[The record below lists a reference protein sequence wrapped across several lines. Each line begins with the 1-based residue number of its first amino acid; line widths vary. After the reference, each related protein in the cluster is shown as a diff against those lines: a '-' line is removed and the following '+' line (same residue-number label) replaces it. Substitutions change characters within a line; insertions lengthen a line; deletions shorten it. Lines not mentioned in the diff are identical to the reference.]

1 VLATAIALLVS
12 VMAIPASAASPD
24 DPTNLTQEDASAVA
38 IANGGV
44 TNDTTVTLG
53 ADLTDDDD
61 DDVRLQVEVISSD
74 DDFTNAPTDAEA
86 VASAPGTHTLDVGSL
101 APGTYDW
108 QARSTDD
115 SDDPPSAWVAGYTFR
130 VNAAPDDPADLEQA
144 DDLGPIASPNG
155 VTNDTSVE
163 LSGSVSDTANE
174 TDEVELQVEVITS
187 GGSFTDAPTDVS
199 GLAAQGSASV
209 LVTPGPGTYDWQART
224 ADEYGGLSDWRFGGT
239 FRINAAPDDP
249 TNLDQ
254 SDDGGSL
261 ASSAVTNDTTLDFS
275 GKVSDPDGVDQ
286 LRLEVEIEPAGTA
299 FDGTGTE
306 TSGPVADGQVATVSP
321 AALTPGSYHW
331 RARTLDEFD
340 AASGWVYFGEVT
352 IDFRVN
358 AAPND
363 PANLDQA
370 DGGGSMAVG
379 ALTNDTSVTLS
390 GDLTDPDNDPTQT
403 DTLQIEVEVQPVGTP
418 FTDSGTTSTSV
429 DDGDTASVT
438 VGSLTPGTSY
448 HWQARTIDEHGAA
461 SAWMSFGGNAE
472 PDADFRIPSADL
484 SVTQSL
490 PTSVMASATTPTGP
504 ATRTLIYEVTVSNAG
519 PDDAPAAVDLS
530 IDGDRFDVSSA
541 RYGTKTGPCGIQTG
555 SLGTGD
561 TFLIASVPASGSV
574 TTCIS
579 VNVLGSPTPLINGPL
594 PATNGVGVTSAVH
607 DPAPGNN
614 SDSDGTSVL
623 TVPTPP
629 PGVATAPGNGNAF
642 VRWDPPTSD
651 GGSDI
656 IDFRVTVTGG
666 PSPVTLT
673 VAPDNCG
680 TPGNL
685 YYCVLVPSL
694 SNGTSYSFTVR
705 ANNAVGLSGPSTTVS
720 TTPTIDAS
728 AKQINNSDLSQK
740 TGNTTNPT
748 ATDTIIASQTF
759 PTGTT
764 GVGLLLET
772 GAGASAFCGGAP
784 CIGNKVL
791 INKLEDP
798 TLTGIYVVELLYY
811 KTLVNGTGVKYVAWY
826 QDDDDP
832 APYALPTCPKVPTS
846 SSVPCS
852 VIKLGKVGANPQLR
866 ILIYTDNPD
875 PTVGGRLK

>member
-1 VLATAIALLVS
+1 
-12 VMAIPASAASPD
+12 MAIPASAASPG
-24 DPTNLTQEDASAVA
+24 DPTNLTQVDGSAVT

-44 TNDTTVTLG
+44 TNDTTITLG
-53 ADLTDDDD
+53 ADLTDADDD
-61 DDVRLQVEVISSD
+61 LVGLQVELIPSGE
-74 DDFTNAPTDAEA
+74 DFTGAPTDSEA
-86 VASAPGTHTLDVGSL
+86 VASAPGTHTLDVGPL
-101 APGTYDW
+101 EPGTYDW

-115 SDDPPSAWVAGYTFR
+115 SEDPPSAWVPGYTFR
-130 VNAAPDDPADLEQA
+130 VNAAPDAPASPTQ
-144 DDLGPIASPNG
+144 DDDAGPIANPNG
-155 VTNDTSVE
+155 VTNDTSVTLGAT
-163 LSGSVSDTANE
+163 LSDPDAGDQ
-174 TDEVELQVEVITS
+174 VELQVEVVPS
-187 GGSFTDAPTDVS
+187 GMDFTGIPTDATGLGPQGLASVDVS
-199 GLAAQGSASV
+199 
-209 LVTPGPGTYDWQART
+209 PDPGTYGWQART
-224 ADEYGGLSDWRFGGT
+224 ADEHGGLSAWVPGGE
-239 FRINAAPDDP
+239 FRINAAPDEP
-249 TNLDQ
+249 ANLDQ

-261 ASSAVTNDTTLDFS
+261 ISGAVTNDTTLDFS
-275 GKVSDPDGVDQ
+275 GEVSDPDGADQ

-331 RARTLDEFD
+331 RARTLDEYD
-340 AASGWVYFGEVT
+340 TASGWVNFGEVT

-370 DGGGSMAVG
+370 DDAGSMAVG
-379 ALTNDTSVTLS
+379 ALTNDTSVTFS
-390 GDLTDPDNDPTQT
+390 GDLTDPDNDATQT
-403 DTLQIEVEVQPVGTP
+403 DTLQIEVEVQPVGTD
-418 FTDSGTTSTSV
+418 FTDEGSVSTSV
-429 DDGDTASVT
+429 TDGGTASV
-438 VGSLTPGTSY
+438 VVDSLTPGTSY
-448 HWQARTIDEHGAA
+448 HWQARAIDEHGAA
-461 SAWMSFGGNAE
+461 SAWMSFGENAE
-472 PDADFRIPSADL
+472 SVADFRIPSADL
-484 SVTQSL
+484 SVSQSL
-490 PTSVMASATTPTGP
+490 PADVMASATTPTGSQ
-504 ATRTLIYEVTVSNAG
+504 TRTLIYEVTVSNAG

-530 IDGDRFDVSSA
+530 IDGASFDVSSA

-555 SLGTGD
+555 SLGTGE
-561 TFLIASVPASGSV
+561 TFPIASVPASGSV

-579 VNVLGSPTPLINGPL
+579 VNVLGSPAPLINGPL

-651 GGSDI
+651 GGPDI

-694 SNGTSYSFTVR
+694 NNGTSYSFTVR
-705 ANNAVGLSGPSTTVS
+705 ANNAVGLSGPSTTVF

-728 AKQINNSDLSQK
+728 AKQINNGNLSQK

-748 ATDTIIASQTF
+748 ASDTIIASQTF

-846 SSVPCS
+846 TTVPCS
-852 VIKLGKVGANPQLR
+852 VIKLGKAGANPQLR